1 MTIEAKKVYLIYQP
15 SPTLGRAAF
24 TWLDGS
30 NFIARILSGNTV
42 EHYVS
47 LLQST
52 IQKKNLNWIVY
63 KDNTESDIEMLIQQ
77 NASLLICIPGLKYQF
92 YKKDFDTKNIIYL
105 STMEYANSD
114 TTSVIK
120 RIEEIE
126 RQS

>member
-1 MTIEAKKVYLIYQP
+1 
-15 SPTLGRAAF
+15 
-24 TWLDGS
+24 
-30 NFIARILSGNTV
+30 
-42 EHYVS
+42 
-47 LLQST
+47 
-52 IQKKNLNWIVY
+52 
-63 KDNTESDIEMLIQQ
+63 MLIQQ
-77 NASLLICIPGLKYQF
+77 NASLLICIPELKYQF